1 MNTIRELRKKK
12 GLTQQELGEYLGVQK
27 TAISYYESGKR
38 QPTPDMLM
46 KMADLFGVSVDVILG
61 REDQPAE
68 APGWKDASEVTAKP
82 SPPRFPLPDLD
93 HETAR
98 IPILGSVHAGYD
110 YMAEENYEGYLEV
123 DPAVKQRHPDAY
135 VVQVKGDS
143 MEPEIRHG
151 AIAICVP
158 SSEYRSG
165 CLALVSINGDEATVK
180 RLKINGDGITLIP
193 ANPCYKTIHYTP
205 EDVQS
210 LPVQIRAKVIEI
222 RNNYE
227 E

>member
-1 MNTIRELRKKK
+1 MNNLKKLRKEK
-12 GLTQQELGEYLGVQK
+12 GVTQQEVADYLGV
-27 TAISYYESGKR
+27 TSVAYGHYETGRRAMTEERLLK
-38 QPTPDMLM
+38 L
-46 KMADLFGVSVDVILG
+46 AEYFGVSTDVILG

-151 AIAICVP
+151 AVAICVP

>member
-1 MNTIRELRKKK
+1 MNTLKMLRKQK
-12 GLTQQELGEYLGVQK
+12 GLSQQDVADAVSVARSTYTQ
-27 TAISYYESGKR
+27 YETGARS
-38 QPTPDMLM
+38 P
-46 KMADLFGVSVDVILG
+46 SVDVLKKLADYFGVTTDILLS
-61 REDQPAE
+61 DQPAE
-68 APGWKDASEVTAKP
+68 APGWKDASEVTAKQA
-82 SPPRFPLPDLD
+82 PPRFPLPDLD
-93 HETAR
+93 RETAR

-193 ANPCYKTIHYTP
+193 ANPCYKPIHYTP

>member
-1 MNTIRELRKKK
+1 MIRIKEIRKKK
-12 GLTQQELGEYLGVQK
+12 GYSQSDVAKAIGVTQSQY
-27 TAISYYESGKR
+27 SRYESGATNI
-38 QPTPDMLM
+38 PGDMLP
-46 KMADLFGVSVDVILG
+46 KIADYLGASVDSLLG

-82 SPPRFPLPDLD
+82 QPPRFPLPDLD
-93 HETAR
+93 RETAR

-165 CLALVSINGDEATVK
+165 CLALVSINGDEATIK

-193 ANPCYKTIHYTP
+193 ANPCYKPIHYTP